1 MRVEPLNEC
10 YLVSRNGNEFK
21 TRKLVTFHNTNDGS
35 EEKFDM
41 VDESDGS
48 QRVIDL
54 LPAFL
59 TVSDRTSQ
67 KVFIIDELD
76 RSLHTILT
84 GQLLEAYLA
93 EYGADSRTQVL
104 FTTHDLLLMDQ
115 SLFRRDEMWLVE
127 RDRRSVSNLIPFSD
141 FNTDIRYDKDIRKSY
156 LQGRMGGIPN
166 IQPMLSFQSVNEEQ
180 AGAAHEFQTNK
191 RLRKAM
197 LCKILSNSN

>member
-67 KVFIIDELD
+67 KV
-76 RSLHTILT
+76 
-84 GQLLEAYLA
+84 LL
-93 EYGADSRTQVL
+93 
-104 FTTHDLLLMDQ
+104 
-115 SLFRRDEMWLVE
+115 
-127 RDRRSVSNLIPFSD
+127 
-141 FNTDIRYDKDIRKSY
+141 
-156 LQGRMGGIPN
+156 
-166 IQPMLSFQSVNEEQ
+166 
-180 AGAAHEFQTNK
+180 
-191 RLRKAM
+191 
-197 LCKILSNSN
+197 